1 MIKDEDVI
9 KSTTGQYMKPHE
21 RVLYNLALVFGILLT
36 IAGIVMLF
44 NSELLVWGIVLILFG
59 ISEMVG
65 VGLLL
70 WTEGEKKR
78 KNIIKNKKDIN

>member
-21 RVLYNLALVFGILLT
+21 RILYTLALIFGALLI
-36 IAGIVMLF
+36 IAGIIMIF
-44 NSELLVWGIVLILFG
+44 SSDLLMWGIILLAAG
-59 ISEMVG
+59 IIEVVG

-70 WTEGEKKR
+70 WTDGEKK
-78 KNIIKNKKDIN
+78 KKGEKSC